1 MPLDIF
7 IGGAA
12 GIPHPPANPQTGVNH
27 QPPNCQTGK
36 PARRGLDWRA
46 VSQKEEIAGMTDTAL
61 QPNGLVETLRRLPG
75 IGALIRALHERSL
88 SAGWRALV
96 ERRHAPAL
104 EKARALTLSTR
115 VRYFAGALAAL
126 TVTLVM
132 TDLLIFT
139 RVLPAWLACG
149 QVVAALPFVMLSLP
163 PQSTPTMPAARV
175 ELCALLGLPLMYF
188 LFATLV
194 LPSLVDNQEQQ
205 QAIILMVYS
214 QGLFVL
220 AAGLSL
226 FPLTALEAGI
236 ALAAVLIVAGIDDNL
251 REGWTS
257 VTDTV
262 GRIWLLLL
270 VGSIAAV
277 AAMSQLALLAMVI
290 DRAARDHLTGLLT
303 REFGVELLE
312 AQFRVAER
320 NDQPLSL
327 LFLDLDRF
335 KPVNDRHGHEAGDRL
350 LQQTAASLMANFR
363 GQDILIRWGGEEF
376 VVLMPNTDET
386 GARIALLRL
395 ARQGIGVRP
404 DGSPLTACAGLA
416 ERRNDVAL
424 DWTKLLEF
432 ADERMYEAKEAGR
445 NAWIDS
451 RKQAAAL
458 FPLKKA
464 AETAAAAGTEPAA
477 GAA

>member
-1 MPLDIF
+1 ML
-7 IGGAA
+7 
-12 GIPHPPANPQTGVNH
+12 IPGRPVNPQTGVNH
-27 QPPNCQTGK
+27 QPPDCQMGK
-36 PARRGLDWRA
+36 PARRGFERRA
-46 VSQKEEIAGMTDTAL
+46 VSQKEALAGMTDTAL
-61 QPNGLVETLRRLPG
+61 QPNGLMETLRQLPG
-75 IGALIRALHERSL
+75 AGALIRALRE
-88 SAGWRALV
+88 RALGAGSRALF

-115 VRYFAGALAAL
+115 VRYFAGALALL
-126 TVTLVM
+126 TVALVM

-149 QVVAALPFVMLSLP
+149 QVVAALPFVMLALP
-163 PQSTPTMPAARV
+163 PHGTPTMPAARV

-194 LPSLVDNQEQQ
+194 LPSLVEDREQQ

-236 ALAAVLIVAGIDDNL
+236 ALAAILIVAGLDDNF

-270 VGSIAAV
+270 VGSIAAI
-277 AAMSQLALLAMVI
+277 AAMSQLTLLAMVI
-290 DRAARDHLTGLLT
+290 DRSARDHLTGLLS

-320 NDQPLSL
+320 NDQPLSM

-335 KPVNDRHGHEAGDRL
+335 KTINSRYGHEAGDRL
-350 LQQTAASLMANFR
+350 LKQTAACLEVNFR
-363 GQDILIRWGGEEF
+363 TQDILIRWGGEEF
-376 VVLMPNTDET
+376 MVLMPNTDEA
-386 GARIALLRL
+386 GARKALLRL
-395 ARQGIGVRP
+395 AKQGIGARP

-432 ADERMYEAKEAGR
+432 ADERMYAAKDAGR

-451 RKQAAAL
+451 RDLPAAL

-464 AETAAAAGTEPAA
+464 AEPEVVAVDIEPEADAA
-477 GAA
+477 

>member
-1 MPLDIF
+1 
-7 IGGAA
+7 
-12 GIPHPPANPQTGVNH
+12 
-27 QPPNCQTGK
+27 
-36 PARRGLDWRA
+36 
-46 VSQKEEIAGMTDTAL
+46 MTDTAL
-61 QPNGLVETLRRLPG
+61 QPNGLLDTLRRLPG
-75 IGALIRALHERSL
+75 LGALGHALQERSL
-88 SAGWRALV
+88 GAGWRALF

-104 EKARALTLSTR
+104 EKARAQTLSTR
-115 VRYFAGALAAL
+115 VRWFAGALALL
-126 TVTLVM
+126 TVALVM

-149 QVVAALPFVMLSLP
+149 QVVAALPFVMLALP
-163 PQSTPTMPAARV
+163 PQVPPTMPAARV

-194 LPSLVDNQEQQ
+194 LPSLVVDEAHQ

-236 ALAAVLIVAGIDDNL
+236 ALAAVLVVAGLDDNL

-270 VGSIAAV
+270 VGSIAAI
-277 AAMSQLALLAMVI
+277 AAMSQLTLLAMVI
-290 DRAARDHLTGLLT
+290 DRSARDHLTGLLT

-320 NDQPLSL
+320 HDQPLSM
-327 LFLDLDRF
+327 LFLDIDRF
-335 KPVNDRHGHEAGDRL
+335 RSINDRYGHEAGDRI
-350 LQQTAASLMANFR
+350 LQKMAAALAVNFR
-363 GQDILIRWGGEEF
+363 TQDILIRWGGEEF
-376 VVLMPNTDET
+376 LVLMPNTDEV
-386 GARIALLRL
+386 GARKALARL
-395 ARQGIGVRP
+395 AKQGVGVRP
-404 DGSPLTACAGLA
+404 DGAPLTCCAGLA
-416 ERRNDVAL
+416 ERSTDSAL
-424 DWTKLLEF
+424 DWTKLLEC
-432 ADERMYEAKEAGR
+432 ADERMYAAKDAGR

-451 RKQAAAL
+451 RDLPAAL
-458 FPLKKA
+458 FPLKKPAEPEPVMLEA
-464 AETAAAAGTEPAA
+464 ADEPEPVLAAVSETRAA
-477 GAA
+477 